1 MFPRCTANGG
11 KTVSVNVNPTTGDV
25 GTEPLPELTADAA
38 FDLLSNA
45 RRRYVLCYVRER
57 GETSVRELSR
67 YTAAWENDVTPPAVS
82 SSQRKRVYTA
92 LHQTHLPR
100 LDEYG
105 VVSYDPDRGTVTPQP
120 RLDLLEE
127 YLTQPEDRETNWH
140 RYYLGIGLA
149 ATVLALGIIGGLP
162 VLETVQ
168 PGVAAL
174 VVGTAVVVGAGIHG
188 ITIARRVSPS
198 FADLRPPTDHE
209 PGYTVIEK

>member
-1 MFPRCTANGG
+1 MS
-11 KTVSVNVNPTTGDV
+11 VSVHVDPTTGDIAA
-25 GTEPLPELTADAA
+25 EQLPELTANVA

-45 RRRYVLCYVRER
+45 RRRYVLCFLRER
-57 GETSVRELSR
+57 GEASVRELSR
-67 YTAAWENDVTPPAVS
+67 YTAAWENDVEPTAVS
-82 SSQRKRVYTA
+82 SAQRKRVYTA

-105 VVSYDPDRGTVTPQP
+105 IIEYDPDRGSVTPQR

-127 YLTQPEDRETNWH
+127 YLQQPDDRQPNWH

-149 ATVLALGIIGGLP
+149 ATVLALGIIAELP

-174 VVGTAVVVGAGIHG
+174 VVGTAVVVGAGIHAS
-188 ITIARRVSPS
+188 TLARRVSPS
-198 FADLRPPTDHE
+198 FPDLRPPNE
-209 PGYTVIEK
+209 PGHGYTVLED

>member
-1 MFPRCTANGG
+1 M
-11 KTVSVNVNPTTGDV
+11 SVNVHQTTGDV
-25 GTEPLPELTADAA
+25 AAESLPALTADVA

-57 GETSVRELSR
+57 GETSVGELSR
-67 YTAAWENDVTPPAVS
+67 YTAAWENDLAPPTVS

-105 VVSYDPDRGTVTPQP
+105 IVDYDPDRGTVTPEP

-127 YLTQPEDRETNWH
+127 YLQQPADREPNWH

-149 ATVLALGIIGGLP
+149 ATVLALGVIAGLP

-174 VVGTAVVVGAGIHG
+174 VVGTAVVVGAGIHA
-188 ITIARRVSPS
+188 ITLARRVSPS
-198 FADLRPPTDHE
+198 FPDLQPPTDHK
-209 PGYTVIEK
+209 PGYTVIDD

>member
-1 MFPRCTANGG
+1 
-11 KTVSVNVNPTTGDV
+11 VSVNVDSPTGDV
-25 GTEPLPELTADAA
+25 AADQLPELTADAA

-57 GETSVRELSR
+57 GEASVRELSR
-67 YTAAWENDVTPPAVS
+67 YTAAWENDVAPTAVS

-100 LDEYG
+100 LDEHG
-105 VVSYDPDRGTVTPQP
+105 IVTYDPDRGTVTPQP
-120 RLDLLEE
+120 RLDLLDE
-127 YLTQPEDRETNWH
+127 YLQQPSNREPNWP

-174 VVGTAVVVGAGIHG
+174 VVGTAVVVGAGIHA
-188 ITIARRVSPS
+188 ITLARRVSPS
-198 FADLRPPTDHE
+198 FSDLRPPTDHE
-209 PGYTVIEK
+209 PGFTVIEK

>member
-1 MFPRCTANGG
+1 
-11 KTVSVNVNPTTGDV
+11 VSVNVDPNNGDLSAD
-25 GTEPLPELTADAA
+25 PLPELTADVA

-45 RRRYVLCYVRER
+45 RRRYVLCYIRER

-67 YTAAWENDVTPPAVS
+67 YTAAWENDVTPVSVS

-105 VVSYDPDRGTVTPQP
+105 IVTYDPDRGTVTPQA

-127 YLTQPEDRETNWH
+127 YLQQPADRDPNWH

-149 ATVLALGIIGGLP
+149 ATVLALGIMAGVP

-188 ITIARRVSPS
+188 ITLARRVSPS
-198 FADLRPPTDHE
+198 FSDLRPPTDHE
-209 PGYTVIEK
+209 PGYTVIED

>member
-1 MFPRCTANGG
+1 VSINVDPR
-11 KTVSVNVNPTTGDV
+11 TGDIAAD
-25 GTEPLPELTADAA
+25 PLPELTADVA

-57 GETSVRELSR
+57 GDASVRELSR
-67 YTAAWENDVTPPAVS
+67 YTAAWENDVDPTALS

-105 VVSYDPDRGTVTPQP
+105 IITYDPDRGTVTPQP
-120 RLDLLEE
+120 RLDLLDE
-127 YLTQPEDRETNWH
+127 YLTPPENREPNWP

-149 ATVLALGIIGGLP
+149 ATVLALGIIAKLP

-174 VVGTAVVVGAGIHG
+174 VVGTSVVVGAGIHA
-188 ITIARRVSPS
+188 ITLARRVSPS
-198 FADLRPPTDHE
+198 FSDLRPPTDHE
-209 PGYTVIEK
+209 PGFTVIDD